1 MAIELVAFD
10 LDGTL
15 VDSAPDIVRAVQRA
29 MHEMRRSPPTAE
41 EVCGWVGDGV
51 TKLLK
56 RALTGDLNGEPPPGQ
71 LDEARALFRRAYADA
86 LCVDSRLYPG
96 ALETLELLQQS
107 CQLACITNK
116 AAEFTL
122 PLLKALRIDG
132 HFDLVVSGDSLPAM
146 KPDPLPL
153 LDTAA
158 ECGVAPGL
166 CCMVGDSRNDILAA
180 RAAGFR
186 AVGVS
191 YGYRQGV
198 DLKALGAEVSLDSLP
213 ELPPW
218 LAKAGL
224 AAPGA
229 SG

>member
-1 MAIELVAFD
+1 MTIELVAFD

-15 VDSAPDIVRAVQRA
+15 VDSAPDIARAVQRTMQE
-29 MHEMRRSPPTAE
+29 MHLAPPSVE
-41 EVCGWVGDGV
+41 EVCGWVGDGL

-56 RALTGDLNGEPPPGQ
+56 RALTGDYQGEPLPGQ
-71 LDEARALFRRAYADA
+71 LEQARDLFRRAYTET

-96 ALETLELLQQS
+96 TLQTLESLEQS
-107 CQLACITNK
+107 CLLVCITNK
-116 AAEFTL
+116 SAQFTE
-122 PLLKALRIDG
+122 PLLKALGIYA
-132 HFDLVVSGDSLPAM
+132 HFDLVMSGDTLPVM

-153 LDTAA
+153 LDAAA
-158 ECGVAPGL
+158 ECGVAPGD
-166 CCMVGDSRNDILAA
+166 CCMVGDSKNDMLAA

-191 YGYRQGV
+191 YGYRQGA
-198 DLKALGAEVSLDSLP
+198 DLKALGAEVILDALA

-218 LAKAGL
+218 LAAAGL
-224 AAPGA
+224 AAPRA

>member
-1 MAIELVAFD
+1 VPIELIAFD

-15 VDSAPDIVRAVQRA
+15 VDSAPDIARAVQGT
-29 MHEMRRSPPTAE
+29 MKELQLVPPTVE
-41 EVCGWVGDGV
+41 EVCGWVGDGL

-56 RALTGDLNGEPPPGQ
+56 RALTGDFQGEPPPGQ
-71 LDEARALFRRAYADA
+71 LEQARAIFRRAYAA
-86 LCVDSRLYPG
+86 TLCVDSRLYPG
-96 ALETLELLQQS
+96 TEQTLQSLGES
-107 CQLACITNK
+107 CQLVCITNK
-116 AAEFTL
+116 SAEFTE
-122 PLLKALRIDG
+122 PLLKALGIDG

-153 LDTAA
+153 LDAAA

-186 AVGVS
+186 AVGVN
-191 YGYRQGV
+191 YGYRQGA
-198 DLKALGAEVSLDSLP
+198 DLVALGAEVSLDSLP
-213 ELPPW
+213 QLPPW
-218 LAKAGL
+218 LAAAGL
-224 AAPGA
+224 AAPKA